1 MTPIFYDELSK
12 VEQLALVEAESTL
25 KNAYTP
31 YSHFKVAACLYTQ
44 EGQLVS
50 GVNCEDA
57 SYGLVTCAER
67 TAIVTANAM
76 GLRKFSGIAII
87 TKGEN
92 FDTQEPTAPC
102 GSCRQM
108 LYELSQLSNCDL
120 KVIMSSTKKD
130 KILVATISEL
140 LPYAFGPKDLGID
153 LTSYQNNVS
162 L

>member
-1 MTPIFYDELSK
+1 MTPTSYDQLSDLEK
-12 VEQLALVEAESTL
+12 SALVEAEKTL
-25 KNAYTP
+25 QNAYSP
-31 YSHFKVAACLYTQ
+31 YSHFKVAACLYAQ

-50 GVNCEDA
+50 GANCENA
-57 SYGLVTCAER
+57 SYGLVICAER
-67 TAIVTANAM
+67 SAIVRANAM

-87 TKGEN
+87 TKGED

-108 LYELSQLSNCDL
+108 LYELFQLSDCDL

-140 LPYAFGPKDLGID
+140 LPYAFGPKDLDID
-153 LTSYQNNVS
+153 LTKYQN
-162 L
+162 

>member
-1 MTPIFYDELSK
+1 MTPTSYDKLSN
-12 VEQLALVEAESTL
+12 VEQLALSEAEKALS
-25 KNAYTP
+25 NVYSP

-44 EGQLVS
+44 EGKLVS

-57 SYGLVTCAER
+57 SYGLATCAER
-67 TAIVTANAM
+67 TAIVNANTM

-108 LYELSQLSNCDL
+108 LYELSQLSDCDL
-120 KVIMSSTKKD
+120 KVIMSNTKKD

-153 LTSYQNNVS
+153 LTAYSK
-162 L
+162 